1 MVQKDTGKALL
12 DIRDLSFAYSSREI
26 LKDINMKLFKGD
38 IVSIIGPNGAGKST
52 LLKAIANILAVKKG
66 DIIIKDMNLKHI
78 PLKELA
84 KIQGYVPQNYNSS
97 FKINVMEVM
106 LMGRKPHRGWS
117 VTKEDLKVVERVA
130 EYLGLQSMIKKDIT
144 ELSGG
149 EKQKVMMAKAL
160 VQEPDILLLDEPTSA
175 LDIKYQ
181 LEVLELLNNLSKE
194 ENKLVVM
201 VMHNLEMAARF
212 SNKLI
217 LLKAGEIHSFGEP
230 KQVLTE
236 ENIKDVYEVE
246 VKILKDDLG
255 FRVVPIKGIS
265 GNNQGNRPPGVQ
277 YVHRL

>member
-1 MVQKDTGKALL
+1 MKHKNLEKPLL
-12 DIRDLSFAYSSREI
+12 DIKDLSFAYSSREI
-26 LKDINMKLFKGD
+26 LKDINMELFKGD

-52 LLKAIANILAVKKG
+52 LLKAIANILSVKKG
-66 DIIIKDMNLKHI
+66 NITIKDMNLKDI

-106 LMGRKPHRGWS
+106 LMGRKPHVSWS

-130 EYLGLQSMIKKDIT
+130 EYLGLQSMIQKDIT

-149 EKQKVMMAKAL
+149 ERQKVMMAKAL

-181 LEVLELLNNLSKE
+181 LEVLNLLNNLSEK
-194 ENKLVVM
+194 ENKLVIM

-217 LLKAGEIHSFGEP
+217 LLKSGKIHSFGEAEE
-230 KQVLTE
+230 VLTE
-236 ENIKDVYEVE
+236 ENIRDVYEVE

-255 FRVVPIKGIS
+255 FRVVPLKGI
-265 GNNQGNRPPGVQ
+265 
-277 YVHRL
+277 